1 MGGVPTPK
9 RSLDGSKPWGQHLR
23 GDSSGIPPSRMLRG
37 LQWGTPHA
45 PRGRGRPSPKRTK
58 HRGRGGSQAARG
70 SAGGLAAFPF
80 ETETPSGVSIISIFV
95 STPQFWQFSPGSWG
109 GGGGRNTFFSTIF
122 NLLLFIKLSSSFGGL
137 KQTWTES
144 GKTNSSEAR
153 RRLSLANWLLAA
165 LWKLH
170 VLRAHGGGP
179 SSCAMGGVGGAPLET
194 PRHSGQRD
202 PRAVPS
208 EMLAPWFGPIQ
219 GALGCGVPPSQAFP
233 GAATGTAD
241 SVALLL
247 GHGSWNQPA

>member
-1 MGGVPTPK
+1 MAP
-9 RSLDGSKPWGQHLR
+9 RLR
-23 GDSSGIPPSRMLRG
+23 GARLEGLLPFHLKQRHHQAFRSFLFLFLRLNFGSSLPG
-37 LQWGTPHA
+37 
-45 PRGRGRPSPKRTK
+45 
-58 HRGRGGSQAARG
+58 
-70 SAGGLAAFPF
+70 AG
-80 ETETPSGVSIISIFV
+80 V
-95 STPQFWQFSPGSWG
+95 